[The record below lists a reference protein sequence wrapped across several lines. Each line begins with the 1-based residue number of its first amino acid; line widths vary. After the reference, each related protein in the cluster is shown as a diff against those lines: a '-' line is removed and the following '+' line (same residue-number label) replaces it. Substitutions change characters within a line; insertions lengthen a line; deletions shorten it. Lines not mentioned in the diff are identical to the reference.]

1 MPSLSRNGVQKY
13 NMCSRSAWFLQEKRV
28 VGVLQANARAT
39 LCGLRIKSLQR
50 RDVMRKVSI
59 CLTLIVLVLGLSA
72 VASAQGVIVPGPCRR
87 CPTPPR
93 PVTLPRAL
101 PIKSINIDTKI
112 AGQVATTHVVQ
123 IFRNDSDA
131 ILEGTYLFPIPE
143 TASIVEF
150 AIWDG
155 DRKLVGEVRSREEAR
170 RIYDEIVRR
179 QRDPGLLE
187 YAGKDLF
194 QASIFPIPAHSDKKL
209 ELTYTQVLRAESGT
223 VSYRYPLGTGHNLV
237 EIGLVSGRV
246 EIDGKEAVR
255 NIYSPS
261 HQIDLAHHGSRNARL
276 SFESKP
282 GREPQDFQLFYTIS
296 REDFGL
302 SLLTHREPGKDG
314 YFLMMLSPKDD
325 WSETEYAAKDI
336 VFVLDTS
343 GSMNDEGKIEKARS
357 ALLFG
362 VKSLRDTD
370 RFNVIS
376 FAGEERLMESGI
388 IQANAQGRAR
398 GEAFVNKLK
407 ATGGTNI
414 NDALRAGF
422 RQFTQSD
429 RPKLL
434 VFMTDGLP
442 TVGETNIA
450 RIIENAH
457 ATRIPGI
464 RLFTFGVG
472 YDVNTALLDKLA
484 AENGGVADYVEPKE
498 NLEIKVSNFFAKI
511 NYPVLTDLA
520 LNMGGVDT
528 DLIYPRNL
536 PDLFKGTQITLIGRY
551 QNPND
556 LQRIQVSLTGKT
568 GRQSRTYT
576 FDNLRFALKEDDND
590 FLPRLWATRR
600 VGWLMEQIRSNGEQK
615 ELRDEIVDLGTR
627 YGIVTP
633 YTSYLALESNFATDG
648 ADAQVTGGIRRD
660 RGVNRPSTR
669 RAQPSSVANESA
681 PPPPPKEAA
690 KMSTGA
696 MAVQQSKRD
705 RAQQESISITSED
718 KDTPSSVVRNVGS
731 KTFYLRDDVWTDAEF
746 KAEARKPQTTLT
758 FGSEEYFA
766 LLKREPRLA
775 EFFSLGERV
784 IVVYEGRVYRVN
796 ASN

>member
-1 MPSLSRNGVQKY
+1 
-13 NMCSRSAWFLQEKRV
+13 
-28 VGVLQANARAT
+28 
-39 LCGLRIKSLQR
+39 
-50 RDVMRKVSI
+50 MRKIYI
-59 CLTLIVLVLGLSA
+59 CLHLILMVAGLS
-72 VASAQGVIVPGPCRR
+72 VMASAQGMIVPGPCRR

-93 PVTLPRAL
+93 PVNLPRAL
-101 PIKSINIDTKI
+101 PVKSIKIDTKI
-112 AGQVATTHVVQ
+112 MGQVATTHVEQ

-131 ILEGTYLFPIPE
+131 VLEGTYLFPIPE

-209 ELTYTQVLRAESGT
+209 ELTYTQVLKAESGT
-223 VSYRYPLGTGHNLV
+223 VSYRYPLGTGHNLAP
-237 EIGLVSGRV
+237 IGLVSGRV
-246 EIDGKEAVR
+246 EIDGKEPVR
-255 NIYSPS
+255 NVYSPS
-261 HQIDLAHHGSRNARL
+261 HQIDLAAHGSRNARL
-276 SFESKP
+276 SFEEKA

-343 GSMNDEGKIEKARS
+343 GSMNDEGKMEKARS

-370 RFNVIS
+370 RFNIVS
-376 FAGEERLMESGI
+376 FAGEERLMESGM
-388 IQANAQGRAR
+388 IQADAAGRAR
-398 GEAFVNKLK
+398 GEAFVNKLR

-414 NDALRAGF
+414 NDALRAGL
-422 RQFTQSD
+422 RQFKESD
-429 RPKLL
+429 RPKML

-450 RIIENAH
+450 RIIENV
-457 ATRIPGI
+457 RGVRLSGV

-511 NYPVLTDLA
+511 NFPVLTDLV
-520 LNMGGVDT
+520 LNMGGVET
-528 DLIYPRNL
+528 DLVYPRDL

-551 QNPND
+551 QNPDD
-556 LQRIQVSLTGKT
+556 LRRVNVMLTGKT
-568 GRQSRTYT
+568 GRSSRTYS
-576 FDNLRFALKEDDND
+576 FENLRFALKEDEND

-600 VGWLMEQIRSNGEQK
+600 VGWLMEQIRTNGEQK
-615 ELRDEIVDLGTR
+615 ELRDEVVDLGTR

-633 YTSYLALESNFATDG
+633 YTSYLALESSVAG
-648 ADAQVTGGIRRD
+648 ADITSTQTDARALPINGRLA
-660 RGVNRPSTR
+660 NRPAS
-669 RAQPSSVANESA
+669 PSSGITFGGGRAA
-681 PPPPPKEAA
+681 AAQAPPKEAA
-690 KMSTGA
+690 KATTGA
-696 MAVQQSKRD
+696 VAVQQSKRD
-705 RAQQESISITSED
+705 REQQETVSITSDD
-718 KDTPSSVVRNVGS
+718 KATSSSVVRSVGN
-731 KTFYLRDDVWTDAEF
+731 KTFYLRDDVWTDADF
-746 KAEARKPQTTLT
+746 KAEARLPETTLV
-758 FGSEEYFA
+758 FGSDEYFA

-775 EFFSLGERV
+775 GFFALGERV
-784 IVVYEGRVYRVN
+784 VVVYGGRVYRVN
-796 ASN
+796 ATK

>member
-1 MPSLSRNGVQKY
+1 
-13 NMCSRSAWFLQEKRV
+13 
-28 VGVLQANARAT
+28 
-39 LCGLRIKSLQR
+39 
-50 RDVMRKVSI
+50 MRKSRAFI
-59 CLTLIVLVLGLSA
+59 GLTFILLLVGM
-72 VASAQGVIVPGPCRR
+72 ASTGALAQGVIVPGPCRR

-101 PIKSINIDTKI
+101 PVKSVNIDTNI
-112 AGQVATTHVVQ
+112 SGQVATTHVIQ
-123 IFRNDSDA
+123 IFRNDTDA
-131 ILEGTYLFPIPE
+131 VLEGTYIFPIPE
-143 TASIVEF
+143 SASIVEF

-155 DRKLVGEVRSREEAR
+155 ERKLVGEVRSREEAR

-209 ELTYTQVLRAESGT
+209 ELTYTQVLQAESGT
-223 VSYRYPLGTGHNLV
+223 VSYRYPLGTGKNLSQ
-237 EIGLVSGRV
+237 IGEVNGRV
-246 EIDGKEAVR
+246 DIEAKEPIR

-261 HQIDLAHHGSRNARL
+261 HDVDLTNHGSKNARVT
-276 SFESKP
+276 FESKA

-325 WSETEYAAKDI
+325 WSENEYAAKDI

-343 GSMNDEGKIEKARS
+343 GSMNDEGKMEKARS

-362 VKSLRDTD
+362 VKSLRPED

-376 FAGEERLMESGI
+376 FAGEERLMESGMI
-388 IQANAQGRAR
+388 AANEQGRAR
-398 GEAFVNKLK
+398 GAEFVSKLK

-414 NDALRAGF
+414 NDALHAALK
-422 RQFTQSD
+422 QFDSSD
-429 RPKLL
+429 RPKML

-442 TVGETNIA
+442 TVGETNVR
-450 RIIENAH
+450 RIIENAN
-457 ATRIPGI
+457 AAKVKGL

-484 AENGGVADYVEPKE
+484 SENGGVADYVEPKE
-498 NLEIKVSNFFAKI
+498 NLEMKVSNFFTKI

-520 LNMGGVDT
+520 LNMGGVRT

-551 QNPND
+551 QNEDD
-556 LQRIQVSLTGKT
+556 LKRITVSLTGKT
-568 GRQSRTYT
+568 GRTPRTYS
-576 FDNLRFALKEDDND
+576 FENLRFPIKEDDND

-600 VGWLMEQIRSNGEQK
+600 VGWLMEQIRTNGEQK

-633 YTSYLALESNFATDG
+633 YTSYLAVETDAQPVTGNNNFAIDG
-648 ADAQVTGGIRRD
+648 VRQNRAADSPA
-660 RGVNRPSTR
+660 TR
-669 RAQPSSVANESA
+669 RSTPGGFSGGMA
-681 PPPPPKEAA
+681 PPKEAA
-690 KMSTGA
+690 PEAAKVTTGA
-696 MAVQQSKRD
+696 LAVQQSKRD
-705 RAQQESISITSED
+705 REQQETVTITSDD
-718 KDTPSSVVRNVGS
+718 KDITTAVMRNVGT
-731 KTFYLRDDVWTDAEF
+731 KTFYLRDGVWTDSEF
-746 KAEARKPQTTLT
+746 REGSGQPVTTLT
-758 FGSEEYFA
+758 FGSDEYFA
-766 LLKREPRLA
+766 LLQKERRLA
-775 EFFSLGERV
+775 EFFALGERV
-784 IVVYEGRVYRVN
+784 VVVYQGRVYRVN
-796 ASN
+796 AATK